1 MARQFADSTREHTTI
16 RSDPA
21 PGFLQRLSDT
31 AGGMVVGLIAF
42 TLSFYLLFTN
52 EGRAVQTAASLDE
65 GLSVVVPIGNVH
77 RVDPINEAKLL
88 HLTGPLQTL
97 KPLFDPN
104 YGVSMHCVQLKRQ
117 VEMYQWVEY
126 EESKEYEEGGE
137 KKTETR
143 YTYNT
148 EWRSEVV
155 SSRHFDREIAHRNPS
170 AMAVESYT
178 AMAADV
184 QVGNY
189 YLSKV
194 LINKIDNF
202 KQLSLS
208 QIRTPHADVT
218 TEGNYF
224 YQSADPKNPEVG
236 DLRVSFWYAGVS
248 MGGPTFG
255 SVDTR
260 LAQYGRSIP
269 LKGKSTPLLGA
280 HISAV
285 LFCQVSIVA
294 RQRGGELVSYKTKS
308 GDPLELLFLGS
319 HTAEEMFLAEH
330 QSNIMKTWALRAA
343 GWLMMFLGVSLMT
356 KIIHTLVDWFP
367 IVRDLV
373 NLGLKLFALCIATS
387 LSLLTVASGWLF
399 YRPLMALL
407 LSAAA
412 LGIILLARTRVP
424 TKKYQ

>member
-1 MARQFADSTREHTTI
+1 MARQYADSTREHTTI

-77 RVDPINEAKLL
+77 RVDPINEANRF
-88 HLTGPLQTL
+88 LTRTMGL
-97 KPLFDPN
+97 
-104 YGVSMHCVQLKRQ
+104 VSMHCVQLKRQ

-143 YTYNT
+143 HTYNT

-155 SSRHFDREIAHRNPS
+155 SSRHFDHEIAHRNPS
-170 AMAVESYT
+170 AMAVESFT
-178 AMAADV
+178 AVAADV

-189 YLSKV
+189 YLSKG

-208 QIRTPHADVT
+208 EIRTPHADVT

-236 DLRVSFWYAGVS
+236 DLRISFWYAGVS

-255 SVDTR
+255 SVDT
-260 LAQYGRSIP
+260 
-269 LKGKSTPLLGA
+269 
-280 HISAV
+280 
-285 LFCQVSIVA
+285 VSIIA

-308 GDPLELLFLGS
+308 GDPLELLYLGS

-330 QSNIMKTWALRAA
+330 QGNIMKTWALRAA

-373 NLGLKLFALCIATS
+373 NLGLKLFALCISTS
-387 LSLLTVASGWLF
+387 LSLLTIASGWLF

-407 LSAAA
+407 LSTAAI
-412 LGIILLARTRVP
+412 GIILLARTRVP

>member
-1 MARQFADSTREHTTI
+1 MAKQFADSAREHTTM
-16 RSDPA
+16 RSEPA

-31 AGGMVVGLIAF
+31 AGGMVIGLLGFA
-42 TLSFYLLFTN
+42 LSFYLLFTN

-104 YGVSMHCVQLKRQ
+104 YGVSMHCVQLRRQ

-148 EWRSEVV
+148 EWKSEVV
-155 SSRHFDREIAHRNPS
+155 SSRHFDREIAHQNPS

-178 AMAADV
+178 AVAADV

-189 YLSKV
+189 YLSQG

-218 TEGNYF
+218 TEGQYF
-224 YQSADPKNPEVG
+224 YQSANPKNPEVG
-236 DLRVSFWYAGVS
+236 DLRISFWYAGVS

-255 SVDTR
+255 SVDT
-260 LAQYGRSIP
+260 
-269 LKGKSTPLLGA
+269 
-280 HISAV
+280 
-285 LFCQVSIVA
+285 VSIIA
-294 RQRGGELVSYKTKS
+294 RQRGGELVTYKTKS
-308 GDPLELLFLGS
+308 GDPLELLYLGS
-319 HTAEEMFLAEH
+319 HTAEEMFIAEH

-343 GWLMMFLGVSLMT
+343 GWLMMFIGVSLMT

-367 IVRDLV
+367 LVRDLV
-373 NLGLKLFALCIATS
+373 NLGLKLFALCISTS
-387 LSLLTVASGWLF
+387 LSLLTIASGWLF
-399 YRPLMALL
+399 YRPLMALM

-412 LGIILLARTRVP
+412 IGIILLARTRVP
-424 TKKYQ
+424 AKKYQ

>member
-255 SVDTR
+255 SVDT
-260 LAQYGRSIP
+260 
-269 LKGKSTPLLGA
+269 
-280 HISAV
+280 
-285 LFCQVSIVA
+285 VSIVA

>member
-1 MARQFADSTREHTTI
+1 MARQSADCTREHTTI
-16 RSDPA
+16 RSDPQ

-170 AMAVESYT
+170 AMAVESFT
-178 AMAADV
+178 AVAADV

-189 YLSKV
+189 YLSKG

-208 QIRTPHADVT
+208 EIRTPHADVT

-236 DLRVSFWYAGVS
+236 DLRISFWYAGVS

-255 SVDTR
+255 SVDT
-260 LAQYGRSIP
+260 
-269 LKGKSTPLLGA
+269 
-280 HISAV
+280 
-285 LFCQVSIVA
+285 VSLIA

-308 GDPLELLFLGS
+308 GDPLELLYLGS

-343 GWLMMFLGVSLMT
+343 GWLMMFLGVSLMM

-373 NLGLKLFALCIATS
+373 NLGLKLFALCISTS
-387 LSLLTVASGWLF
+387 LSLLTIASGWLF

-412 LGIILLARTRVP
+412 IGIILLARTRVP

>member
-1 MARQFADSTREHTTI
+1 MARQYADSTREHTTI
-16 RSDPA
+16 RSEPA
-21 PGFLQRLSDT
+21 PGFLHRLSDT
-31 AGGMVVGLIAF
+31 AGGMLVGLVAF

-52 EGRAVQTAASLDE
+52 EGRAVQTAFSLDE
-65 GLSVVVPIGNVH
+65 GLSLVVSIGNIQ
-77 RVDPINEAKLL
+77 RIDPLNEAKLL

-126 EESKEYEEGGE
+126 EESKDYEEGGE

-178 AMAADV
+178 AVAADV

-189 YLSKV
+189 YLSEG

-202 KQLSLS
+202 KQLRLS
-208 QIRTPHADVT
+208 PISSPHADVT
-218 TEGNYF
+218 AEGNYF
-224 YQSADPKNPEVG
+224 YQSANPKNPEVG
-236 DLRVSFWYAGVS
+236 DLRISFWHAGVS

-255 SVDTR
+255 SVDT
-260 LAQYGRSIP
+260 
-269 LKGKSTPLLGA
+269 
-280 HISAV
+280 
-285 LFCQVSIVA
+285 VSIIA
-294 RQRGGELVSYKTKS
+294 RQRGQELTSYKTRS
-308 GDPLELLFLGS
+308 GDQLELLYLGS
-319 HTAEEMFLAEH
+319 HTAEEMFLAEQ
-330 QSNIMKTWALRAA
+330 QSNNMKTWALRAA
-343 GWLMMFLGVSLMT
+343 GWLMMFVGVCLMT
-356 KIIHTLVDWFP
+356 KIIHTLVDWLP

-373 NLGLKLFALCIATS
+373 NLGLKLFALCISTS
-387 LSLLTVASGWLF
+387 LSLLTIASGWLF
-399 YRPLMALL
+399 YHPLMALL

-412 LGIILLARTRVP
+412 LGIILLARSRVP
-424 TKKYQ
+424 AKKYQ